1 MKNQGSMA
9 DLPLD
14 NNALA
19 CTYAALILHDEGL
32 EIDASKILKLTQAA
46 EVEVEG
52 FWPGLF
58 AKTLARQDMN
68 KLLTTISGGGPA
80 GGGGGGGGG
89 GAAAPA
95 AGGGAAPAKEEKKK
109 AEPEPEEDED
119 MGFSLFD

>member
-1 MKNQGSMA
+1 MGSIRNMA
-9 DLPLD
+9 LD

-32 EIDASKILKLTQAA
+32 EITADKINKLTEAA

-58 AKTLARQDMN
+58 AKTLGKQDVN
-68 KLLTTISGGGPA
+68 KLLTTIASS
-80 GGGGGGGGG
+80 GGGGGGGG

-95 AGGGAAPAKEEKKK
+95 GGAAPAGDAPAKKK
-109 AEPEPEEDED
+109 
-119 MGFSLFD
+119 